1 MKRAELTP
9 RLLAAADF
17 VRQDAV
23 FADVGTDH
31 AYLPIFLLESGRIS
45 RAVCSDINEGPL
57 ARARRNAEEHGLSDR
72 MSFVL
77 ADGAEALAAF
87 GITDIAVCG
96 MGGELIASI
105 VERAEFLKSADV
117 RLILQPMTRAAQLRR
132 TLARLGFEVTAETCS
147 QEPRHVYV
155 TLCASYTGSC
165 REIDALEAEIG
176 STEAGSLDA
185 SRRLYIEERLRIA
198 EKAAHG
204 KRRGGDDASAE
215 LELAEKIRELLE
227 EIQTKAN

>member
-31 AYLPIFLLESGRIS
+31 AHLPIFLLESGRIS
-45 RAVCSDINEGPL
+45 RAVCSDINAGPL
-57 ARARRNAEEHGLSDR
+57 SRAKANAAERGIADK
-72 MSFVL
+72 MDFVL
-77 ADGAEALAAF
+77 ADGADALAAF
-87 GITDIAVCG
+87 GITDLAVCG

-105 VERAEFLKSADV
+105 VERAEFLKSTDV
-117 RLILQPMTRAAQLRR
+117 RLILQPMTRAAHLRR
-132 TLARLGFEVTAETCS
+132 TLARLGFEVIAETCS

-155 TLCASYTGSC
+155 TLCASYTGRC
-165 REIDALEAEIG
+165 RELDALEAEIG
-176 STEAGSLDA
+176 STEAGNLGA

-198 EKAAHG
+198 EKAAQG
-204 KRRGGDDASAE
+204 KRRGGEDASVE
-215 LELAEKIRELLE
+215 LELAEKIRAILKNSNESH
-227 EIQTKAN
+227 